1 MAEEIVASEQNT
13 ELDNTAPEI
22 INQPSLAD
30 HLDNS
35 LTLAAKPKAIDVY
48 KNVVGNPVAGSNPG
62 RYRGNFADSLGNDLE
77 KKLQA
82 PTTNYQQMRPFTYNG
97 DFDNANFERY
107 YSTSKYKDIGFS
119 PYRDNESLYNN
130 KMTFGDQ
137 FVRAAS
143 QWDNLAV
150 TGFKSG
156 IRAWGDL
163 FTDPL
168 APDIE
173 SAREMQ
179 KAMAIGNSNAGGFG
193 GFVTNTFLNSAYT
206 IGIAADFL
214 AEEAALAAITAFTGG
229 LSGEATLPGMAAK
242 AGMATRKLMGFSEV
256 AAKAGKGA
264 TEAAKAAKLA
274 NEAESLSSGIRSVE
288 GVNDLR
294 SFWNKVKAGGV
305 GGALN
310 KTLDILNPLE
320 NTTQALKT
328 VDYATDY
335 AKGIATFGAF
345 ADDII
350 HIKTAVS
357 EAKLEGGMVK
367 IDATKDMIEEY
378 RNSHFGED
386 PTGEELQKIENLA
399 NQASFKTAFWNL
411 PAIMTSNKLLY
422 ATMLAPMKRLMGR
435 ATGAAMMGDI
445 VADKA
450 LKAGAGE
457 VASFSAVGEG
467 IGAKARVFAKSMAN
481 PKLYGNVGMN
491 YLKANFAEG
500 AQENIQEAISQ
511 GAIREAMDLYGDP
524 RMAAYQGYM
533 GYFMDGMKNQFSAQG
548 AETFAGGFAM
558 GMFAQPIM
566 AAPAWSISKLS
577 ELAKDKSKIAAAK
590 AERDAQ
596 IKKQVTTLNELA
608 SSPLKYFAPDLANA
622 VKNGKLNDTLY
633 EAVTEGNQQKAVDA
647 RDALEFNHIAT
658 ALETGKYD
666 LFIKQLKDYKN
677 LSPEEAAEAFK
688 KYGIDV
694 KDAGKA
700 MAQIDAIIER
710 AESIRDSFNDQST
723 EFPNPYNPTR
733 YEPGSKMREAVELSY
748 LAWQKATRTLVF
760 ANTSFKQYARR
771 IDSMAQAFSTMS
783 ANIAKGDAQAI
794 MTLLTLPG
802 IETEIAALR
811 KEVAILKDVEGA
823 GKERRDKQKRLEL
836 LEQFHVEMDNA
847 QKTEDEKEGA
857 KAHKKAKSTFKKYVK
872 HLSEKNNVIT
882 FDTEI
887 DGAYTVLKDS
897 LDLHDARQGFAQSI
911 NVLSHPKGFLNLQ
924 YRLAESLKE
933 TYAKKQE
940 QILEN
945 QMNHLKMIDFN
956 HALQEVG
963 KLGLAVPAEYTSDYK
978 DALANNKTILEPTY
992 FEDIKTGEKVTSG
1005 EKFDKALEL
1014 WKTHLELI
1022 STVKEMQAEAEA
1034 ANKKK
1039 LVDFKADDFETYPED
1054 LVALL
1059 EATLQEEIKA
1069 GNVSP
1074 EMMVKEFAMTQLT
1087 AKKVINEYK
1096 ERIKNLLPIEQNTV
1110 KKTAA
1115 QQDTLEKLKSISKK
1129 VQEPTK
1135 ENPHYVIDGVTY
1147 DLRVTTLVDEILF
1160 NTLGKKK
1167 FALENIPNGGPELVK
1182 LIEDTVNNPALV
1194 DVNPK
1199 QYAKNIIKA
1208 LKEKQFE
1215 SPVFFK
1221 QFFEAENKPINSKF
1235 DNLLIL
1241 LEAGISV
1248 EKVKEAVGKVLYEE
1262 STIRGN
1268 TIDNLGR
1275 DFFEGKTITKPAG
1288 MSDAAFKTI
1297 EDAFTKLKS
1306 EIDGRGE
1313 VIISRDLTLFGA
1325 VTSGQSVAG
1334 TMDLLVITPEG
1345 NFKIYDMKTA
1355 SQWSRFGEQG
1365 DNQDGYFKKEGYAL
1379 QLAIYKNLLEN
1390 LTGVPVESLELLGFQ
1405 TTNDLKGNISE
1416 IKVVDDKAKTT
1427 INYNTYKVTPEKTL
1441 KEVVSEYVPSNLEK
1455 GIDLGAEVNPEAKA
1469 QLNAMGYSNTQ
1480 IKELSREER
1489 AKILTGGI
1497 APEDYYKTETPT
1509 PAQVETPDVKETVPG
1524 TFSLLDGQRVTKNG
1538 VEGTIKVEGYGT
1550 IIFETN
1556 NVEYVIENAKSD
1568 SNPAEFNFK
1577 GITIEE
1583 PLAVP
1588 AAKTLDTKYKI
1599 SDISERSVTV
1609 NDVEYIINTN
1619 SIGTITSVSPVNK
1632 PKQKLKNEKLLIAI
1646 EIERNKLVYDN
1657 VTPEIAKEVV
1667 NQAKTENRTTSV
1679 LEGIYVENFTDTV
1692 ASGIDKL
1699 YNKEPLTEAEK
1710 LQVELWVF
1718 DTLDKVDDLLR
1729 NDEYKNNEEVKNSFY
1744 NLRIINHLLHEQDKK
1759 TQPETRSVEQAPVSK
1774 PIKKSKRTIKQK
1786 APSKIEVAEAKEE
1799 APVEEVSPIDLFNA
1813 MSIEEKWLSLIISMK
1828 PEDVLDV
1835 DNLYSAGVMQVK
1847 ITTPGPHQGKILDV
1861 TNQLANAPRKVNL
1874 EDPSSV
1880 IMLQKITKDFKGD
1893 GKMRLAIEV
1902 NNYLG
1907 DVFGYVRENT
1917 PGAIKESPVETPVEK
1932 TATAEAIS
1940 KDINI
1945 DTLRVAK
1952 QKNYEVMYESLD
1964 NPEKNGRYLIT
1975 KITKNSVTLANLN
1988 DKITVKTK
1996 DLATNIKSVLD
2007 NVEPVT
2013 SVEDKKVIKE
2023 NTKVKEEPKFT
2034 FTRLNKDERFK
2045 NTNDKTC

>member
-1 MAEEIVASEQNT
+1 MAEISEQNIDSSAPN
-13 ELDNTAPEI
+13 ESFNLNEQLDVL
-22 INQPSLAD
+22 SG
-30 HLDNS
+30 LD
-35 LTLAAKPKAIDVY
+35 AKPKAIDIY
-48 KNVVGNPVAGSNPG
+48 KNVVGNPTTGSNPG
-62 RYRGNFADSLGNDLE
+62 KTAPNFASNLIDSFQ
-77 KKLQA
+77 KKLEHSA
-82 PTTNYQQMRPFTYNG
+82 NDYQQMRPFTYNG

-214 AEEAALAAITAFTGG
+214 AEEAALAAVTAFTGG
-229 LSGEATLPGMAAK
+229 LSGEVTLPGMAAK
-242 AGMATRKLMGFSEV
+242 AGMATRKILGFSEA

-274 NEAESLSSGIRSVE
+274 NEAENLSSGIRSVE

-435 ATGAAMMGDI
+435 ATGAAMMENI

-511 GAIREAMDLYGDP
+511 GAIREATDLYKDP
-524 RMAAYQGYM
+524 RMAAYEGYM
-533 GYFMDGMKNQFSAQG
+533 GYFMDGMKDQFSAQG

-633 EAVTEGNQQKAVDA
+633 EAVTEGNQQKAIDA

-677 LSPEEAAEAFK
+677 LSPEEAVEAFK

-694 KDAGKA
+694 KDSAKA

-748 LAWQKATRTLVF
+748 LAWQKATRILVF

-771 IDSMAQAFSTMS
+771 IDSMTQAFSQVS
-783 ANIAKGDAQAI
+783 NNIAKGDAQAV

-802 IETEIAALR
+802 IENEIAALR

-836 LEQFHVEMDNA
+836 LEQFHVEIDNA
-847 QKTEDEKEGA
+847 QKIEDEKEGA
-857 KAHKKAKSTFKKYVK
+857 KAHKKAKSTFKKYLK

-882 FDTEI
+882 FDTEL
-887 DGAYTVLKDS
+887 DGAYTILKDS
-897 LDLHDARQGFAQSI
+897 LNLHDARQGFAQSI
-911 NVLSHPKGFLNLQ
+911 NVLSNPKGFLNLQ

-940 QILEN
+940 QSLEN
-945 QMNHLKMIDFN
+945 QMNHLKMIDYN

-978 DALANNKTILEPTY
+978 DAIANNKTILEPTY
-992 FEDIKTGEKVTSG
+992 FEDIKTGDKITSG

-1014 WKTHLELI
+1014 WRTHIELI

-1034 ANKKK
+1034 NKKK
-1039 LVDFKADDFETYPED
+1039 LVDFKVDDFETYPED

-1087 AKKVINEYK
+1087 GKKVINEYK
-1096 ERIKNLLPIEQNTV
+1096 ERIKDQLPIEQPTV
-1110 KKTAA
+1110 KKTSA
-1115 QQDTLEKLKSISKK
+1115 QQNTLEKLKSISKK

-1182 LIEDTVNNPALV
+1182 LIEDTVGDPALV

-1208 LKEKQFE
+1208 LKEKQFA

-1241 LEAGISV
+1241 LESGISV

-1275 DFFEGKTITKPAG
+1275 DFFEGKAISKPAG
-1288 MSDAAFKTI
+1288 MSEAAFKTL
-1297 EDAFTKLKS
+1297 EDAFIKLKS

-1313 VIISRDLTLFGA
+1313 VIISRDLTLFGS

-1405 TTNDLKGNISE
+1405 TTNDLKGNISD

-1441 KEVVSEYVPSNLEK
+1441 KEVVSEYVPSDLEK

-1497 APEDYYKTETPT
+1497 APEDYYKTETTT
-1509 PAQVETPDVKETVPG
+1509 PELTDPKADIERRRQEELRQNLSKTDFAISFFPALSQSNMSQGGGAYVEINFGKNNIFRLDTYLTPSALNGQYPSITDGTAQLHGEMNDGTKISLPWNQLKDLLNSIRAVNVKGEVSYEFNKDKINAKYDAEYIDKVRKGEFTAQQAKDALKEINRLTPELSKQ
-1524 TFSLLDGQRVTKNG
+1524 LDDA
-1538 VEGTIKVEGYGT
+1538 ELAALEIKVE
-1550 IIFETN
+1550 
-1556 NVEYVIENAKSD
+1556 K
-1568 SNPAEFNFK
+1568 PAE
-1577 GITIEE
+1577 
-1583 PLAVP
+1583 
-1588 AAKTLDTKYKI
+1588 
-1599 SDISERSVTV
+1599 
-1609 NDVEYIINTN
+1609 
-1619 SIGTITSVSPVNK
+1619 
-1632 PKQKLKNEKLLIAI
+1632 
-1646 EIERNKLVYDN
+1646 
-1657 VTPEIAKEVV
+1657 
-1667 NQAKTENRTTSV
+1667 
-1679 LEGIYVENFTDTV
+1679 
-1692 ASGIDKL
+1692 
-1699 YNKEPLTEAEK
+1699 
-1710 LQVELWVF
+1710 EL
-1718 DTLDKVDDLLR
+1718 
-1729 NDEYKNNEEVKNSFY
+1729 
-1744 NLRIINHLLHEQDKK
+1744 
-1759 TQPETRSVEQAPVSK
+1759 
-1774 PIKKSKRTIKQK
+1774 
-1786 APSKIEVAEAKEE
+1786 
-1799 APVEEVSPIDLFNA
+1799 SPIDLFNTL
-1813 MSIEEKWLSLIISMK
+1813 SIEEKWTSLINDMK

-1874 EDPSSV
+1874 EDPASV

-1917 PGAIKESPVETPVEK
+1917 PGAVKESPVETVVEK

>member
-48 KNVVGNPVAGSNPG
+48 KNVVGNPVTGSNPG

-82 PTTNYQQMRPFTYNG
+82 PSTNYQQMRPFTYNG

-242 AGMATRKLMGFSEV
+242 AGMATRKILGFSE
-256 AAKAGKGA
+256 ATAKAGKGA

-274 NEAESLSSGIRSVE
+274 NEAENLSSGIRSIE

-422 ATMLAPMKRLMGR
+422 ATMLAPMKKLMGR
-435 ATGAAMMGDI
+435 ATGAAMMENI

-533 GYFMDGMKNQFSAQG
+533 GYFMDGMKDQFSAQG

-633 EAVTEGNQQKAVDA
+633 EAVTEGNQQKAIDA

-677 LSPEEAAEAFK
+677 LSPDEAAEAFK

-771 IDSMAQAFSTMS
+771 IDSMAQAFSTIS
-783 ANIAKGDAQAI
+783 NNIAKGDAQAI

-802 IETEIAALR
+802 IENEITALR

-823 GKERRDKQKRLEL
+823 SKERRDKQKRLEL

-887 DGAYTVLKDS
+887 DGAYSILKDS

-933 TYAKKQE
+933 TYARKQE

-1039 LVDFKADDFETYPED
+1039 LVDFKVDDFETYPED

-1096 ERIKNLLPIEQNTV
+1096 ERVKNLLPIEQPTV

-1182 LIEDTVNNPALV
+1182 LIEDTVNNPALI

-1221 QFFEAENKPINSKF
+1221 QFFEAENKPINAKF

-1275 DFFEGKTITKPAG
+1275 DFFEGKSISKPAG

-1297 EDAFTKLKS
+1297 EEAFTKLKS

-1469 QLNAMGYSNTQ
+1469 QLNAMGYSPVQVQPVQQKPTTQ
-1480 IKELSREER
+1480 TTSTSTDTKADIERRRNKELAEKRPRNLALDKDGNLIEAASG
-1489 AKILTGGI
+1489 AKTSIDISGAMSGGI
-1497 APEDYYKTETPT
+1497 TQTYQQIFDALEKGTNIIGGLKSSEVNKLKPLYDKGLIKSKI
-1509 PAQVETPDVKETVPG
+1509 DVYHRLNEP
-1524 TFSLLDGQRVTKNG
+1524 
-1538 VEGTIKVEGYGT
+1538 
-1550 IIFETN
+1550 
-1556 NVEYVIENAKSD
+1556 VINAKYD
-1568 SNPAEFNFK
+1568 AE
-1577 GITIEE
+1577 
-1583 PLAVP
+1583 LAV
-1588 AAKTLDTKYKI
+1588 
-1599 SDISERSVTV
+1599 
-1609 NDVEYIINTN
+1609 
-1619 SIGTITSVSPVNK
+1619 
-1632 PKQKLKNEKLLIAI
+1632 LKN
-1646 EIERNKLVYDN
+1646 
-1657 VTPEIAKEVV
+1657 
-1667 NQAKTENRTTSV
+1667 
-1679 LEGIYVENFTDTV
+1679 
-1692 ASGIDKL
+1692 
-1699 YNKEPLTEAEK
+1699 
-1710 LQVELWVF
+1710 
-1718 DTLDKVDDLLR
+1718 
-1729 NDEYKNNEEVKNSFY
+1729 
-1744 NLRIINHLLHEQDKK
+1744 KK
-1759 TQPETRSVEQAPVSK
+1759 
-1774 PIKKSKRTIKQK
+1774 
-1786 APSKIEVAEAKEE
+1786 E

-1813 MSIEEKWLSLIISMK
+1813 MSIEEKWTSLINDMK

-1874 EDPSSV
+1874 EDPASV
-1880 IMLQKITKDFKGD
+1880 IMLQKINKDFKGD
-1893 GKMRLAIEV
+1893 GKMRPAIEV

-1952 QKNYEVMYESLD
+1952 QKGYEVMYESLE
-1964 NPEKNGRYLIT
+1964 NPEKNGRYLIA
-1975 KITKNSVTLANLN
+1975 KVTKNSVTLANLN

>member
-1 MAEEIVASEQNT
+1 MAEEILASEQNM
-13 ELDNTAPEI
+13 ELDNATPEI
-22 INQPSLAD
+22 TNQPSLAD

-35 LTLAAKPKAIDVY
+35 LTLAAKPKAIDIY
-48 KNVVGNPVAGSNPG
+48 KNVVGNPVTGSNPG
-62 RYRGNFADSLGNDLE
+62 KYQKSFADSLGNDLE
-77 KKLQA
+77 KKIQA

-214 AEEAALAAITAFTGG
+214 AEEAALAAVTAFTGG
-229 LSGEATLPGMAAK
+229 LSGEVTLPGMAAK
-242 AGMATRKLMGFSEV
+242 AGMATRKILGFSE
-256 AAKAGKGA
+256 ATAKAGKGA

-274 NEAESLSSGIRSVE
+274 NEAENLSSGIRSVE

-435 ATGAAMMGDI
+435 ATGAAMMENI

-511 GAIREAMDLYGDP
+511 GAIREATDLYKDP
-524 RMAAYQGYM
+524 RMAAYEGYM
-533 GYFMDGMKNQFSAQG
+533 GYFMDGMKDQFSAQG

-633 EAVTEGNQQKAVDA
+633 EAVTEGNQQKAIDA

-677 LSPEEAAEAFK
+677 LSPEEAVEAFK

-694 KDAGKA
+694 KDSAKA

-748 LAWQKATRTLVF
+748 LAWQKATRILVF

-771 IDSMAQAFSTMS
+771 IDSMTQAFSQVS
-783 ANIAKGDAQAI
+783 NNIAKGDAQAV

-802 IETEIAALR
+802 IENEIAALR

-836 LEQFHVEMDNA
+836 LEQFHVEIDNA
-847 QKTEDEKEGA
+847 QKIEDEKEGA
-857 KAHKKAKSTFKKYVK
+857 KAHKKAKSTFKKYLK

-882 FDTEI
+882 FDTEL
-887 DGAYTVLKDS
+887 DGAYTILKDS
-897 LDLHDARQGFAQSI
+897 LNLHDARQGFAQSI
-911 NVLSHPKGFLNLQ
+911 NVLSNPKGFLNLQ

-940 QILEN
+940 QSLEN
-945 QMNHLKMIDFN
+945 QMNHLKMIDYN

-978 DALANNKTILEPTY
+978 DAIANNKTILEPTY
-992 FEDIKTGEKVTSG
+992 FEDIKTGDKITSG

-1014 WKTHLELI
+1014 WRTHIELI

-1034 ANKKK
+1034 NKKK
-1039 LVDFKADDFETYPED
+1039 LVDFKVDDFETYPED

-1087 AKKVINEYK
+1087 GKKVINEYK
-1096 ERIKNLLPIEQNTV
+1096 DRVKSQLPIEQPTV

-1182 LIEDTVNNPALV
+1182 LIEDTVGDPALV

-1208 LKEKQFE
+1208 LKEKQFA

-1241 LEAGISV
+1241 LESGISV

-1275 DFFEGKTITKPAG
+1275 DFFEGKAISKPAG

-1297 EDAFTKLKS
+1297 EEAFIKLKS
-1306 EIDGRGE
+1306 EIDARGE

-1405 TTNDLKGNISE
+1405 TTNDLKGNISD

-1441 KEVVSEYVPSNLEK
+1441 KEVVSEYVPSDLEK

-1497 APEDYYKTETPT
+1497 APEDYYKTETTT
-1509 PAQVETPDVKETVPG
+1509 PAQAETPDVKETVPG

-1599 SDISERSVTV
+1599 SDISENKVTV
-1609 NDVEYIINTN
+1609 NDVEYIIHTN

-1632 PKQKLKNEKLLIAI
+1632 PKQKLKNEKLLVAI

-1657 VTPEIAKEVV
+1657 VTPEVAKEVI

-1729 NDEYKNNEEVKNSFY
+1729 NDEYKDNEEVKNSFY

-1759 TQPETRSVEQAPVSK
+1759 TESETGSAKQTSVSK
-1774 PIKKSKRTIKQK
+1774 PTKKSKRTIKQK

-1813 MSIEEKWLSLIISMK
+1813 MSIEEKWTSLINDMK

-1874 EDPSSV
+1874 EDPASV
-1880 IMLQKITKDFKGD
+1880 IMLQKISKDFKGD
-1893 GKMRLAIEV
+1893 GKMRPAIEV

-1917 PGAIKESPVETPVEK
+1917 PGAVKESPVETPVEK